1 MGDQWFL
8 HLMFLFSHG
17 ISFNAF
23 INHIVLYVNC
33 TCAWTTST
41 SIVPM
46 NLRIVTNTILLI
58 FFLWYI
64 THSECM
70 VIEFNTITMGSCTRC
85 DLVPRNPLIYTFI
98 TLSLCMQIACDT
110 TNAIYKFNLV
120 HADSLMLQD
129 IGLDASISC
138 FTANPQD
145 NPKVTYIHFAES
157 PTLSVN

>member
-1 MGDQWFL
+1 MVFAPNVSIFAWYILQCIHQSYSFICEL
-8 HLMFLFSHG
+8 HLCMDHIHVHCSHELKN
-17 ISFNAF
+17 SNKYHF
-23 INHIVLYVNC
+23 ID
-33 TCAWTTST
+33 
-41 SIVPM
+41 
-46 NLRIVTNTILLI
+46 

-70 VIEFNTITMGSCTRC
+70 VIEFTTITMGSCTRC

-157 PTLSVN
+157 TTLSVN